1 MEKTELEN
9 IINEQKNLKNIPNL
23 KLVEYMDVLTQDF
36 ELTKQNII
44 NLTHYLDKVEEL
56 YENILK
62 EYQQRAK

>member
-9 IINEQKNLKNIPNL
+9 IINEQKNLKNLPNL
-23 KLVEYMDVLTQDF
+23 KLVEYMDKLTEDF
-36 ELTKQNII
+36 EMTKQNII

-62 EYQQRAK
+62 EFQLRAK

>member
-1 MEKTELEN
+1 MEKIELEN

-36 ELTKQNII
+36 EMTKQNII

-62 EYQQRAK
+62 EYQLRAK